1 MISTLA
7 SSQNVPNYE
16 KSRPW
21 STKIRDDFHRGT
33 TQIML
38 CITLMDIGM
47 TRGQNSLSCN
57 SCYQAERFAAT
68 TVFLNAYLD
77 NTTATQLVNFIG
89 QILTHAR
96 YLYRGS
102 R

>member
-1 MISTLA
+1 
-7 SSQNVPNYE
+7 
-16 KSRPW
+16 
-21 STKIRDDFHRGT
+21 
-33 TQIML
+33 
-38 CITLMDIGM
+38 M
-47 TRGQNSLSCN
+47 TRGQLRASLAIEALLISLVSGIAGILLGTLFGWLGAYGQNSLSCN